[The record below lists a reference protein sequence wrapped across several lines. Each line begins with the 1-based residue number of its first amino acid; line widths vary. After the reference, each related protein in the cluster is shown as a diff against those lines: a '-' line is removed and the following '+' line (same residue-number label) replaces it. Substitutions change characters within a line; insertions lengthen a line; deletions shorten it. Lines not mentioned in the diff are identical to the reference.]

1 MKIIAWSAWTAAVA
15 LAVTMGWSGTSRAG
29 TSFYDMNSLL
39 SEPNPFDVAQAPASG
54 SAPRATTP
62 APAAPAATGAQPA
75 PSATMPSD
83 EDFDPGAIGGVD
95 DLDGHDPLEGLNRAI
110 FAFNEFVY
118 KWALTPAARGYNKV
132 VPEGGRNTV
141 SRFFSNLG
149 APVVFAN
156 DLLQGQFARA
166 GTTAARFVINSTIGM
181 LGFGDPADD
190 MGLKK
195 HSEDFGQTLAVWGL
209 GEGFYLVLPL
219 LGPTNPRDA
228 VGKLFVDN
236 FFDPLSYY
244 LNNTDRSEWGY
255 VRAGASGFITYA
267 DIVDDMDNL
276 RQTSVDFYGALRS
289 LYRQRR
295 AAEIRNQEEGA
306 VPSLGGLH

>member
-1 MKIIAWSAWTAAVA
+1 MRIISWTVWAAAIA
-15 LAVTMGWSGTSRAG
+15 LAATLGWSGPARAG
-29 TSFYDMNSLL
+29 TSLYDMNSLL
-39 SEPNPFDVAQAPASG
+39 NEPNPFDQAQAPIPG
-54 SAPRATTP
+54 TVAPSRTSQTP
-62 APAAPAATGAQPA
+62 APA
-75 PSATMPSD
+75 TMPED
-83 EDFDPGAIGGVD
+83 DFDPSAIQGVE
-95 DLDGHDPLEGLNRAI
+95 DLDGRDPLEGLNRAI

-118 KWALTPAARGYNKV
+118 KWTLTPAARGYNKV
-132 VPEGGRNTV
+132 VPEGGRNTI

-156 DLLQGQFARA
+156 DLLQGQFTRA

-181 LGFGDPADD
+181 LGFGDPAAD
-190 MGLKK
+190 MGLAK

-219 LGPTNPRDA
+219 LGPSNPRDA

-236 FFDPLSYY
+236 YFDPLGYY
-244 LNNTDRSEWGY
+244 LDNTDRSEWSY
-255 VRAGASGFITYA
+255 VRAGMNGFVTYA
-267 DIVDDMDNL
+267 DIVEDMDNL

-295 AAEIRNQEEGA
+295 SAEIRNQEEGA